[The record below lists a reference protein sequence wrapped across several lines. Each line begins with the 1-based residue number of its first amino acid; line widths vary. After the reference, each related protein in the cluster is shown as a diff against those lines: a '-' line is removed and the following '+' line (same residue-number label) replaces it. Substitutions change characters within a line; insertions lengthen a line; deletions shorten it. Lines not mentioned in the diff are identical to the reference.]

1 MPAYDYT
8 WKIMM
13 LGDRSVPKTSLTI
26 RYISGFFL
34 DDFKLTIGVDFFSKT
49 TDFRGKKV
57 KLQIWDFGGEE
68 RFRFLLHQYCKG
80 SNGAMFLYDI
90 TNPLTLA
97 HLPDWIQLIRE
108 HAGDIPIM
116 LIGTR
121 LHLERFRAVTRE
133 EGLEIAQRYN
143 LSSFVELSSK
153 TGQNVERAFEV
164 ITEKLFERYN
174 RNTIRNQPHIP
185 INNYQSKKKRRTVKK
200 EFKIN
205 KKLTVKL
212 ENNRTNIYVDGK
224 LFNQCKYLLLNIST
238 NRIRDYDIIDSI
250 DEAAEK
256 LDRSLERRNSHFT
269 ISPKTEFW
277 GHCSNIQA
285 WYENNY
291 DTRILHRNLAF
302 PLLKSLAA
310 ANDALAK
317 KVFKEE
323 IALRL
328 ESGYPSVV
336 FYLIEKGFLKLLT
349 EEELNTII
357 ESSKFLRNLHKW
369 FLNKN
374 VPAELSRKIQNKL
387 NNMYC
392 PFCDLKVSRESIKK
406 LLKGKALKC
415 SSCFSEIIG
424 INDDI

>member
-1 MPAYDYT
+1 MSDYDYT

-34 DDFKLTIGVDFFSKT
+34 DDLNLTIGVDFYSKT
-49 TDFRGKKV
+49 TGFKGKKV
-57 KLQIWDFGGEE
+57 KLQIWEFGGEE

-97 HLPDWIQLIRE
+97 HLPDWIQLIRT
-108 HAGDIPIM
+108 HAGNIPIM
-116 LIGTR
+116 LIGIK
-121 LHLERFRAVTRE
+121 LHLERFRVVTRE
-133 EGLEIAQRYN
+133 EGMEIAKWYN

-153 TGQNVERAFEV
+153 TGQNVEMAFEV
-164 ITEKLFERYN
+164 MTEKLFERYN
-174 RNTIRNQPHIP
+174 GNTRLYNPLSSVGPNPINAILRRAPRPVRSEPRTNINPIRNRSRIP
-185 INNYQSKKKRRTVKK
+185 INNYKPSKTRRIVQK

-205 KKLTVKL
+205 EKLTVKL
-212 ENNRTNIYVDGK
+212 ENNRTNIYVDGRM
-224 LFNQCKYLLLNIST
+224 FNQCKYLLLNIFTS
-238 NRIRDYDIIDSI
+238 RIRAYDRIESI
-250 DEAAEK
+250 DEAAET
-256 LDRSLERRNSHFT
+256 LARNLEGRNSHFK
-269 ISPKTEFW
+269 ISPETEFW
-277 GHCSNIQA
+277 GHCSNIQV

-302 PLLKSLAA
+302 PLLKALAA

-336 FYLIEKGFLKLLT
+336 FYLIEREYLRLLT
-349 EEELNTII
+349 EEELNTVI
-357 ESSKFLRNLHKW
+357 ESPKFLKNLHRW
-369 FLNKN
+369 FSNKN
-374 VPAELSRKIQNKL
+374 VPAHLSQKIKNKL
-387 NNMYC
+387 DNM
-392 PFCDLKVSRESIKK
+392 
-406 LLKGKALKC
+406 
-415 SSCFSEIIG
+415 
-424 INDDI
+424 N

>member
-34 DDFKLTIGVDFFSKT
+34 EDLRLTIGVDFYSKT
-49 TDFRGKKV
+49 TGFKEKKV

-80 SNGAMFLYDI
+80 ANGAMFLYDI

-97 HLPDWIQLIRE
+97 HLPDWIQLIRG
-108 HAGDIPIM
+108 HAGNIPIM

-121 LHLERFRAVTRE
+121 LHLERFRVVTRE
-133 EGLEIAQRYN
+133 EGMEIARWYN

-153 TGQNVERAFEV
+153 TGQNVEMAFEV
-164 ITEKLFERYN
+164 MTETLFERFN
-174 RNTIRNQPHIP
+174 GNTRLYSQLSSVGPNP
-185 INNYQSKKKRRTVKK
+185 INAILRRAPHPEMLRKAPHPKIIKK

-205 KKLTVKL
+205 EKLTVKL
-212 ENNRTNIYVDGK
+212 ENNRTNIYVDGR
-224 LFNQCKYLLLNIST
+224 LFNQCKYLLLNLST
-238 NRIRDYDIIDSI
+238 SKIRAYDRIDSI
-250 DEAAEK
+250 DEAAET
-256 LDRSLERRNSHFT
+256 LGRNLERSAPDAV
-269 ISPKTEFW
+269 ISPETEFW
-277 GHCSNIQA
+277 GHCSNIQV

-302 PLLKSLAA
+302 PLLKALAA

-357 ESSKFLRNLHKW
+357 ESPKFLKNLHKW
-369 FLNKN
+369 FSNKN
-374 VPAELSRKIQNKL
+374 IPAQLSQKIKTKL
-387 NNMYC
+387 YNM
-392 PFCDLKVSRESIKK
+392 
-406 LLKGKALKC
+406 
-415 SSCFSEIIG
+415 
-424 INDDI
+424 N

>member
-1 MPAYDYT
+1 MSAYDYT

-34 DDFKLTIGVDFFSKT
+34 EDLRLTIGVDFYSKT
-49 TDFRGKKV
+49 TGFKGKKV

-80 SNGAMFLYDI
+80 ANGAMFLYDI

-108 HAGDIPIM
+108 HAGNIPIM

-121 LHLERFRAVTRE
+121 LHLERFRVVTRE
-133 EGLEIAQRYN
+133 EGMEIARWFN
-143 LSSFVELSSK
+143 LSSFVELSSE
-153 TGQNVERAFEV
+153 TGQNVEMAFEV
-164 ITEKLFERYN
+164 MTEALFERFN
-174 RNTIRNQPHIP
+174 GNTRLYSQLSSVGPNP
-185 INNYQSKKKRRTVKK
+185 INAILRRAPHPEILRRVPRPEILRRAPLSGIVQK

-205 KKLTVKL
+205 EKLTVKL
-212 ENNRTNIYVDGK
+212 ENNRTNIYVNGR

-238 NRIRDYDIIDSI
+238 SKIRAYDRIDSI
-250 DEAAEK
+250 DEAAET
-256 LDRSLERRNSHFT
+256 LDRNLERGAPDIV
-269 ISPKTEFW
+269 ISPETEFW
-277 GHCSNIQA
+277 GHCSNIQV

-302 PLLKSLAA
+302 PLLKALVA

-336 FYLIEKGFLKLLT
+336 FYLIERKYLRFLT
-349 EEELNTII
+349 EDELNIII
-357 ESSKFLRNLHKW
+357 ESPKFLRNSHKW
-369 FLNKN
+369 FSNKN
-374 VPAELSRKIQNKL
+374 VPAHLSRKIKNKL
-387 NNMYC
+387 N
-392 PFCDLKVSRESIKK
+392 KV
-406 LLKGKALKC
+406 
-415 SSCFSEIIG
+415 
-424 INDDI
+424 N

>member
-1 MPAYDYT
+1 MSDYDYT

-13 LGDRSVPKTSLTI
+13 LGDRSVPKISLTI

-34 DDFKLTIGVDFFSKT
+34 DDLRLTIGVDFYSKT
-49 TDFRGKKV
+49 TEFKGKKV

-90 TNPLTLA
+90 TNPLTLV

-108 HAGDIPIM
+108 HAGNIPIM
-116 LIGTR
+116 LIGTK
-121 LHLERFRAVTRE
+121 LHLERFRVVTRE
-133 EGLEIAQRYN
+133 EGIEIAKWHN
-143 LSSFVELSSK
+143 LSLFIELSSR
-153 TGQNVERAFEV
+153 TGENVERAFEG
-164 ITEKLFERYN
+164 IIEILFERYN
-174 RNTIRNQPHIP
+174 GNTRLTNPQPRVGPNP
-185 INNYQSKKKRRTVKK
+185 INAILRRAPHPEMLRRIPPPGILRRAPLSGIVQE

-205 KKLTVKL
+205 EKLTVKL
-212 ENNRTNIYVDGK
+212 ENNRTNIYVDGR

-238 NRIRDYDIIDSI
+238 SKIRAYDRIDSI
-250 DEAAEK
+250 DEAAET
-256 LDRSLERRNSHFT
+256 LGRDLERGAPDAV
-269 ISPKTEFW
+269 ISPETEFW

-302 PLLKSLAA
+302 PLLKTLAA

-336 FYLIEKGFLKLLT
+336 FYLIERKYLRLLT
-349 EEELNTII
+349 KEELNTII
-357 ESSKFLRNLHKW
+357 ESPKFLRNLHKW
-369 FLNKN
+369 FSNKK
-374 VPAELSRKIQNKL
+374 VPAQLAQKIKNKL
-387 NNMYC
+387 NNM
-392 PFCDLKVSRESIKK
+392 
-406 LLKGKALKC
+406 
-415 SSCFSEIIG
+415 
-424 INDDI
+424 N

>member
-1 MPAYDYT
+1 
-8 WKIMM
+8 
-13 LGDRSVPKTSLTI
+13 
-26 RYISGFFL
+26 
-34 DDFKLTIGVDFFSKT
+34 VDFYSKT
-49 TDFRGKKV
+49 TEFKGKKV
-57 KLQIWDFGGEE
+57 KLQLWDFGGEE

-108 HAGDIPIM
+108 HAGNIPIM
-116 LIGTR
+116 LIGTK
-121 LHLERFRAVTRE
+121 LHLERFRVVTRE
-133 EGLEIAQRYN
+133 EGIEIAKWYD
-143 LSSFVELSSK
+143 LSSFIELSSR
-153 TGQNVERAFEV
+153 TGQNVERAFEG
-164 ITEKLFERYN
+164 IIEILFERFN
-174 RNTIRNQPHIP
+174 GNTRLINSESRVGPNPINAILRRAPRPVRSEPRADITPIRNRPRIP
-185 INNYQSKKKRRTVKK
+185 MNHYIPKRTRRIVQK

-205 KKLTVKL
+205 EKLTVKL
-212 ENNRTNIYVDGK
+212 ENNRTNIYVDCR

-238 NRIRDYDIIDSI
+238 SKFRAYDRIDSI
-250 DEAAEK
+250 DEAAET
-256 LDRSLERRNSHFT
+256 LGRNLERGAPDAV
-269 ISPKTEFW
+269 ISPETEFW

-302 PLLKSLAA
+302 PLLKALAA

-336 FYLIEKGFLKLLT
+336 FYLIERKYLRLLT

-357 ESSKFLRNLHKW
+357 ESPKFLKNLHKW
-369 FLNKN
+369 FSNKN
-374 VPAELSRKIQNKL
+374 VPAQLSQKIKNKL
-387 NNMYC
+387 DMS
-392 PFCDLKVSRESIKK
+392 DLSFK
-406 LLKGKALKC
+406 
-415 SSCFSEIIG
+415 
-424 INDDI
+424 

>member
-1 MPAYDYT
+1 MPDYDYT

-13 LGDRSVPKTSLTI
+13 LGDRCVPKTSLTS
-26 RYISGFFL
+26 RYLSGYFI
-34 DDFKLTIGVDFFSKT
+34 DDLKLTIGVDIYSKT
-49 TDFRGKKV
+49 TDFRGKRV

-68 RFRFLLHQYCKG
+68 RFRFLLHQYCMG
-80 SNGAMFLYDI
+80 ANGAMFLYDI

-97 HLPDWIQLIRE
+97 HLPDWIRLIRG
-108 HAGDIPIM
+108 HAGDIPII
-116 LIGTR
+116 LVGTK
-121 LHLERFRAVTRE
+121 LHLERSRAVTRE
-133 EGLEIAQRYN
+133 GGLEFAQRYN

-153 TGQNVERAFEV
+153 TGQNVERVFEV

-174 RNTIRNQPHIP
+174 RNTIRNQPYIP

-205 KKLTVKL
+205 KKLTLKL

-238 NRIRDYDIIDSI
+238 NKIRDYDIIASI
-250 DEAAEK
+250 DEAAER
-256 LDRSLERRNSHFT
+256 LDRSLEGRNSHFT

-336 FYLIEKGFLKLLT
+336 FYLIERKYLKLLT

-357 ESSKFLRNLHKW
+357 ESPKFLRNLHKW

-374 VPAELSRKIQNKL
+374 VPAQLSLKIKNKL
-387 NNMYC
+387 NSMN
-392 PFCDLKVSRESIKK
+392 
-406 LLKGKALKC
+406 
-415 SSCFSEIIG
+415 
-424 INDDI
+424 

>member
-34 DDFKLTIGVDFFSKT
+34 EDLRLTIGVDFYSKT
-49 TDFRGKKV
+49 TGFKEKKV

-80 SNGAMFLYDI
+80 ANGAMFLYDI

-97 HLPDWIQLIRE
+97 HLPDWIQLIRG
-108 HAGDIPIM
+108 HAGNIPIM

-121 LHLERFRAVTRE
+121 LHLERFRVVTRE
-133 EGLEIAQRYN
+133 EGMEIARWYN

-153 TGQNVERAFEV
+153 TGQNVEMAFEV
-164 ITEKLFERYN
+164 MTETLFERFN
-174 RNTIRNQPHIP
+174 GNTRLYSQLSSVGPNP
-185 INNYQSKKKRRTVKK
+185 INAILRRAPHPEMLRKAPHPKIIKK

-205 KKLTVKL
+205 EKLTVKL
-212 ENNRTNIYVDGK
+212 ENNRTNIYVDGR
-224 LFNQCKYLLLNIST
+224 LFNQCKYLLLNLST
-238 NRIRDYDIIDSI
+238 SKIRAYDRIDSI
-250 DEAAEK
+250 DEAAET
-256 LDRSLERRNSHFT
+256 LDRNLERSAPDAV
-269 ISPKTEFW
+269 ISPETEFW

-302 PLLKSLAA
+302 PLLKALAA

-357 ESSKFLRNLHKW
+357 ESPKFLKNLHKW
-369 FLNKN
+369 FSNKN
-374 VPAELSRKIQNKL
+374 IPAQLSQKIKTKL
-387 NNMYC
+387 YNM
-392 PFCDLKVSRESIKK
+392 
-406 LLKGKALKC
+406 
-415 SSCFSEIIG
+415 
-424 INDDI
+424 N